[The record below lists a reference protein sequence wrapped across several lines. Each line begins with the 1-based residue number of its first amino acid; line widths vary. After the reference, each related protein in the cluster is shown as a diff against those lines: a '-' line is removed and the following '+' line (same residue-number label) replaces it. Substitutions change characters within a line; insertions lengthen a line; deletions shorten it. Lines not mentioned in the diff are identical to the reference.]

1 MPEVYACR
9 VALGDVH
16 HRHDS
21 LCVLSPGPGIEAI
34 PRLTASTP
42 AQGSIGTVAGQAVA
56 ANADRKSLLIVN
68 TGTTVLKITLGAST
82 PTQTVYHCPLA
93 ACTTGDDGTGGA
105 YFDDQWIGAV
115 QIISDD
121 AGGTYVLTEI
131 E

>member
-1 MPEVYACR
+1 LPSGAKASGEGEEVNYLR
-9 VALGDVH
+9 
-16 HRHDS
+16 S
-21 LCVLSPGPGIEAI
+21 GIEAI

-68 TGTTVLKITLGAST
+68 TGTTVLKGTLGSAT
-82 PTQTVYHCPLA
+82 PTQTVYHFALA